1 MVIDK
6 TSWKL
11 PLLTSLLAGV
21 VLCLLM
27 PLSMYDSNPSE
38 FPRVSYAEVLVYSG
52 VLAVAVCGCML
63 LVLETVRR
71 FVPRLLLP
79 LIGLLVGVSIALYA
93 QGNLIGADYGA
104 MDGHVIQWGAMRFV
118 AVVNSIVWCVFV
130 LVPVLASVF
139 VPKVFERIIRYVVPI
154 FLSYVALLSVM
165 LVFANLSAFD
175 RRKPVGFTLDKLMEL
190 SSDRNLVVIVL
201 DAFDRAI
208 FDRLLEEDPSWR
220 NRFAGFTYYHNTV
233 SAFCYTNLA
242 LPQIVSG
249 FANQEDGLSTWE
261 YQRKAYDE
269 SPFLKKAM
277 GLGYK
282 VYAYYDEDDGP
293 VEGDLDWA
301 DSFGSAIEN
310 ANRFVSSDGIRHYGM
325 LYFYSAFRY
334 LPHELKKCWCAAE
347 QKLRERFRLFSEK
360 VEEALSLR
368 LSTESF
374 SLVPEKRVKIYHC
387 FSIHVPMFSLERAR
401 ENLEMVCRFFEK
413 VREAGVYDK
422 TDFFVMADHGS
433 VNRCHPLFIC
443 SNGTDEFKVSE
454 MPFSYRHLCEAFVDS
469 LNGRP
474 IRLIEA
480 TPAEMVPITDD
491 PKRLEITTVDGKFFA
506 GIGTE
511 FSGSGLEL
519 LATTAEMDVVVTN
532 GTSRMTWNGQGAIIG
547 VPVDVQLQGRELTL
561 VLTFDGK
568 RSDGVDVAVQ
578 YAYKPPEEVERTVV
592 LLEDSTDVVIKLPD
606 MSRNPDKRFVKLHLR
621 KWNGDAAPSIRRV
634 KVQLRE

>member
-1 MVIDK
+1 MDIDK

-21 VLCLLM
+21 ALCLLM
-27 PLSMYDSNPSE
+27 PFSMYDSNPSE

-52 VLAVAVCGCML
+52 VLAVAVTGGVF
-63 LVLETVRR
+63 LVLVAVRR
-71 FVPRLLLP
+71 FAPRMLLP
-79 LIGLLVGVSIALYA
+79 LVGLLVGVSIALYA

-104 MDGHVIQWGAMRFV
+104 MDGHVIQWDAMRSISL
-118 AVVNSIVWCVFV
+118 ANSIVWCVFSF
-130 LVPVLASVF
+130 VPVLTSVF
-139 VPKVFERIIRYVVPI
+139 VPKAFERIVRYVVPI
-154 FLSYVALLSVM
+154 FLSYVVLLSAM
-165 LVFANLSAFD
+165 LVFADLSAFD

-220 NRFAGFTYYHNTV
+220 SRFAGFTYYHNTV

-401 ENLEMVCRFFEK
+401 ENLEMVCRFVEK

-433 VNRCHPLFIC
+433 VNRCRPLFMC

-474 IRLIEA
+474 IRPIEA
-480 TPAEMVPITDD
+480 TPAEMVPIIDD
-491 PKRLEITTVDGKFFA
+491 PKRSEITTVDGKFFA

-532 GTSRMTWNGQGAIIG
+532 GTSRMAWNGNDAIIG
-547 VPVDVQLQGRELTL
+547 VPVDVPLQDRELTL

-568 RSDGVDVAVQ
+568 LAEGVDVAVQ
-578 YAYKPPEEVERTVV
+578 YAYKTPEEVECTTVPS
-592 LLEDSTDVVIKLPD
+592 EDSTDVIIKLPD
-606 MSRNPDKRFVKLHLR
+606 MTQNPDKRFVKLHLR
-621 KWNGDAAPSIRRV
+621 KWPAAPAPSIRRV
-634 KVQLRE
+634 KLQPR